1 MINLEACNSR
11 LSRIYNMG
19 SNQFSDVEKMVRKSL
34 LRQKMKFPGNSNAYS
49 RELQD
54 LDILKNLKG
63 KFPSDSAQIARLDTA
78 TKAKLL
84 KKELK
89 KTFPTGIFNVR
100 TSRYSMGSSID
111 VEYADGVSP
120 KKVKPIVAKYSHD
133 FGSDS
138 QTDYFNVS
146 NYTDV
151 RRKLTP
157 KAKQRKDALKLLI
170 KKAYE
175 ETGGTQGIDED
186 QIDSAVRQKF
196 DDVDLPF
203 TDPKLANY

>member
-1 MINLEACNSR
+1 
-11 LSRIYNMG
+11 MG
-19 SNQFSDVEKMVRKSL
+19 T
-34 LRQKMKFPGNSNAYS
+34 PGNENAYS
-49 RELQD
+49 RELRD

-63 KFPSDSAQIARLDTA
+63 KFPTSSDQIAWLDTA
-78 TKAKLL
+78 TKSKLL

-111 VEYADGVSP
+111 VEYADGPGLS
-120 KKVKPIVAKYSHD
+120 KVKPIVEKYSHD

-146 NYTDV
+146 NYASV
-151 RRKLTP
+151 QRKLTVKG
-157 KAKQRKDALKLLI
+157 KAKRDELKMKL
-170 KKAYE
+170 KAMYADDY
-175 ETGGTQGIDED
+175 GDKGYDEYAF
-186 QIDSAVRQKF
+186 DSKARQQL

-203 TDPKLANY
+203 ANPKEAEY

>member
-1 MINLEACNSR
+1 
-11 LSRIYNMG
+11 MG

-34 LRQKMKFPGNSNAYS
+34 LRQKMKYPGNENAYS
-49 RELQD
+49 RELRD
-54 LDILKNLKG
+54 LDILKKLGG
-63 KFPSDSAQIARLDTA
+63 KFPKSSSDIAWLDTA

-111 VEYADGVSP
+111 VEYADGVAL
-120 KKVKPIVAKYSHD
+120 KKVKPVVAKYSHD

-151 RRKLTP
+151 RRKLSAQG
-157 KAKQRKDALKLLI
+157 KAKKEALKMKL
-170 KKAYE
+170 KKLYE
-175 ETGGTQGIDED
+175 QTGGMQGVDEYE
-186 QIDSAVRQKF
+186 IDSAVRQKF
-196 DDVDLPF
+196 DEVDLPF
-203 TDPKLANY
+203 ANPKDAFY